1 MMLNV
6 GSETVLVCGLR
17 LFKIRVAAS
26 DPPKSVRVSIDSG
39 RRPEVNFDQP
49 GWRQIGV
56 GVGVSRSFLW
66 SARAVISL
74 PNNAD
79 GDPVVEIVVDEDILA
94 VFEVTG
100 GWILVCETSV
110 RRVVDGRE
118 TGRLELGDVIE
129 SCQWVSDNE
138 LVLGLDDGS
147 AQRVSLSDA
156 GLLDI

>member
-6 GSETVLVCGLR
+6 GSETALVCGLR
-17 LFKIRVAAS
+17 LFRIRVAAS
-26 DPPKSVRVSIDSG
+26 DPPRSVRVSIKSG

-56 GVGVSRSFLW
+56 GVGVSGSYLW

-74 PNNAD
+74 PNDAD
-79 GDPVVEIVVDEDILA
+79 SDPVVDIVVDEDLLA
-94 VFEVTG
+94 VFEVSG

-110 RRVVDGRE
+110 RRVIDGRE
-118 TGRLELGDVIE
+118 TGRLEFGDVVE
-129 SCQWVSDNE
+129 TCVWVSDNE
-138 LVLGLDDGS
+138 LELGLDDGS
-147 AQRVSLSDA
+147 EQRVSLRDT